1 MELNIKEKV
10 AEIMMDIPKF
20 KGNFRNKLSILEAV
34 RNSCKVTFNSQN
46 VVEERLFL
54 IVFGETNWV
63 FFFSKIMDIEKN
75 EAIFR
80 LHKIE
85 FKDRLSYVSEERS
98 NNYSFVSLSPVRK
111 SGTDY
116 ILINNLV
123 RTPEA
128 FIDFWL
134 QKRVYNYTK
143 SEFKKVIYEV
153 TK

>member
-1 MELNIKEKV
+1 MELTIKEKV
-10 AEIMMDIPKF
+10 AEIVMDIPKF
-20 KGNFRNKLSILEAV
+20 RGSLKSELSILEAV
-34 RNSCKVTFNSQN
+34 RKSCRVTFNSKN
-46 VVEERLFL
+46 VAEEKLFL

-63 FFFSKIMDIEKN
+63 FFFSKIMDIDKN

-85 FKDRLSYVSEERS
+85 FKDRLGYVSNERS

-123 RTPEA
+123 KTPEA

-134 QKRVYNYTK
+134 QKRIYNYTK